1 MLIYFSSLGKL
12 IYSSTVRYESLEKKR
27 KGGLD
32 LWGGKQNQSG
42 PSVCAAS
49 CFFGRKLSMQTERLS
64 TKIWNSGSQEYGL
77 AVTKLSTGA
86 GGVFFKDTWK
96 SLEESHH
103 HCQESRR
110 ASSHIPRRPVLTR
123 DKYQQEPVGTAF
135 AFLCED
141 RSFIGHLLFFGLPI
155 VSEILGSLNTGRL
168 KTNWNVRRRN
178 PCRGDTHSEGQR
190 GVRRD
195 ENEGGNF
202 K

>member
-1 MLIYFSSLGKL
+1 MNLWKRRERVAWICGVEDRISQDPVFVQPPVSLGGNYPCKL
-12 IYSSTVRYESLEKKR
+12 KGWALRSETLGAENMAWLWLSLALVLVVLSSSKTQGGPWRNLTIIVRRVE
-27 KGGLD
+27 
-32 LWGGKQNQSG
+32 
-42 PSVCAAS
+42 
-49 CFFGRKLSMQTERLS
+49 
-64 TKIWNSGSQEYGL
+64 
-77 AVTKLSTGA
+77 
-86 GGVFFKDTWK
+86 
-96 SLEESHH
+96 
-103 HCQESRR
+103 R
-110 ASSHIPRRPVLTR
+110 ASSHNPRGPVLIR

-190 GVRRD
+190 GVSRD